1 MPPKFVTKLLTEG
14 TMTPPSLSA
23 RRHLENLPPY
33 TPIEPFEVLSSRLGR
48 DPQRIIKLDANEN
61 PYGISPKAREALTK
75 LQFPHVYPDPES
87 RKLRQ
92 ALSDFTNVPMGNLIA
107 GAGADE
113 LIDLLIRLLIEPGEH
128 VLICPPTFGMYAF
141 DTRMN
146 AGHIIQ
152 VERELEHPISMPDL
166 RETIGS
172 YQPKIIFL
180 ATPNNPDGSLLDHKV
195 LDELL
200 TLPIITVLDEAY
212 IEFSNGGSLGEST
225 SHIRQVLARDNLI
238 VLRTFS
244 KWAGLAGL
252 RIGYGAFPDWLI
264 PTLWKAKQPYNVNVA
279 ASEAAVASLQDLDHH
294 RQIVTKIKGERK
306 RLFNLLSAIDWLL
319 PYPSQAN
326 FILCKVLQGEASML
340 RDKLASEYGIL
351 IRYFD
356 KPGLQDHIRISVGRP
371 EDSDSLIQVL
381 NLIH

>member
-1 MPPKFVTKLLTEG
+1 
-14 TMTPPSLSA
+14 
-23 RRHLENLPPY
+23 
-33 TPIEPFEVLSSRLGR
+33 
-48 DPQRIIKLDANEN
+48 
-61 PYGISPKAREALTK
+61 
-75 LQFPHVYPDPES
+75 
-87 RKLRQ
+87 
-92 ALSDFTNVPMGNLIA
+92 
-107 GAGADE
+107 
-113 LIDLLIRLLIEPGEH
+113 
-128 VLICPPTFGMYAF
+128 
-141 DTRMN
+141 
-146 AGHIIQ
+146 
-152 VERELEHPISMPDL
+152 MPDL